1 MLYCWPRG
9 QAHFDNSFSK
19 QAAVAALGL
28 STTCIAGT
36 PPAWGTTHMEKKIK
50 VANETQRR
58 EARKLLEA
66 AARDKH
72 AAIRERYKKKD
83 PTESEIL
90 DVLRS
95 GKIKLMPLDGR
106 RCSCITIYTS
116 IGHVIDFGQSR
127 NNKERDDA
135 EKKMDEAKRAAIGR
149 VSLATM
155 TAEELLKTVD
165 EFRAAKF

>member
-1 MLYCWPRG
+1 
-9 QAHFDNSFSK
+9 
-19 QAAVAALGL
+19 
-28 STTCIAGT
+28 
-36 PPAWGTTHMEKKIK
+36 MEKKIK

-66 AARDKH
+66 AARDQY
-72 AAIRERYKKKD
+72 AAIRERYKKQEKKD

-90 DVLRS
+90 AVLRS
-95 GKIKLMPLDGR
+95 GKIKLMPRDGR

-116 IGHVIDFGQSR
+116 IGNVIDFGQSR
-127 NNKERDDA
+127 NDGSDNKERDLA
-135 EKKMDEAKRAAIGR
+135 KQKMDEAKRAAIGR

-155 TAEELLKTVD
+155 TAEELLKTVE